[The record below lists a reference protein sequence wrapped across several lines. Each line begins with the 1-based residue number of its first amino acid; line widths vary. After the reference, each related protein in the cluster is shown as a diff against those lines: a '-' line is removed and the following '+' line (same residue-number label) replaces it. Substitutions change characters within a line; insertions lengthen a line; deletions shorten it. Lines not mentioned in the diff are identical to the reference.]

1 MQKTL
6 SRVALLVLFATAIA
20 VISLVQLSRGPFRI
34 DLTADRLFTLSSGTL
49 STLQNLEHDV
59 QLELFFTDE
68 ATRDIPV
75 LRNHKRRVTELLEEY
90 VLLSDG
96 KLTLTETDPKPFSE
110 AEDRAARLGLTPA
123 ALAPGAPAVYF
134 GLAATGARGQPERV
148 SFFQPGDDTRLE
160 QTISK
165 AVFLAGRAA
174 APKVAVISTLD
185 IDGGFDPLAGR
196 PTDPWFSIQQVRD
209 IADVSWLPRDV
220 TAVPEDVSVL
230 LVIHPNQLSDATRY
244 AIDQHVMRGGNVAVF
259 LDPLAENLSAN
270 GAPAEAGTTASDLP
284 ALLAAWGVEL
294 VDGKVVGDAR
304 FAVAI
309 PSRQGNQP
317 VRHLGLYQLQQ
328 PTTDKP
334 IVGGLEL
341 FTLASAGALRQT
353 EHAPTQFTPLLQSSR
368 NSALLD
374 AEDLAFLFDPATLYD
389 GFAPTGEQFTLAA
402 LLRGR
407 PPTAFPSGAPTAP
420 AEGDTAPPHR
430 DVAQRDALIVV
441 VADTDLLLDQMWV
454 QVQDFFGQRVAEPFA
469 DNGTFLLNT
478 VDTLLGNADLI
489 GLRARGQHQRP
500 FHVVQQLERE
510 ADARFRA
517 KERELTARLTDTETR
532 LAELQRAKT
541 GDDALVLSAEQNAT
555 IAEFEAEKL
564 SIRKALRA
572 VQLQLREDIDALENR
587 LKLINIVVAP
597 ALLTLLIFVWV
608 QVRRRLRR
616 APF

>member
-1 MQKTL
+1 MNTTL
-6 SRVALLVLFATAIA
+6 ARAVLLLLFATAIGL
-20 VISLVQLSRGPFRI
+20 ISLIQNSRGPLRI
-34 DLTADRLFTLSSGTL
+34 DLTADRLHTLSAGTL
-49 STLQNLEHDV
+49 STLRNLDTEV
-59 QLELFFTDE
+59 RLELFFTDE

-75 LRNHKRRVTELLEEY
+75 LRNHKRRVAELLEEY

-96 KLTLTETDPKPFSE
+96 KLSLTETDPKPFSE

-134 GLAATGARGQPERV
+134 GLAASGAREQPERV
-148 SFFQPGDDTRLE
+148 PFFQPGDDARLE

-165 AVFLAGRAA
+165 AVFLAGRAS
-174 APKVAVISTLD
+174 APKVAIISSLD
-185 IDGGFDPLAGR
+185 IDGGFDHLAGR

-209 IADVSWLPRDV
+209 IADVSWLPLNASSIPDDI
-220 TAVPEDVSVL
+220 AVL
-230 LVIHPNQLSDATRY
+230 LVIHPNQLSEATRY

-270 GAPAEAGTTASDLP
+270 GAPAESGTAESNLP
-284 ALLAAWGVEL
+284 ALLAAWGAEL
-294 VDGKVVGDAR
+294 IDGKVVGDAQ

-309 PSRQGNQP
+309 PSRRGGQP

-328 PTTDKP
+328 PATDKP

-341 FTLASAGALRQT
+341 ITLASAGALRQT
-353 EHAPTQFTPLLQSSR
+353 ENAATQFTPLLQSSR

-374 AEDLAFLFDPATLYD
+374 AADLVFLFDPATLYD
-389 GFAPTGEQFTLAA
+389 GFTPTGETFTLAA

-407 PPTAFPSGAPTAP
+407 PETAFPEGPPAGTAAEDTPQPHLSG
-420 AEGDTAPPHR
+420 
-430 DVAQRDALIVV
+430 AQRDALIVV

-469 DNGTFLLNT
+469 DNGSFLLNT

-510 ADARFRA
+510 ADTRFRA
-517 KERELTARLTDTETR
+517 KERELTARLNETETR

-541 GDDALVLSAEQNAT
+541 GDDALVLSAEQNAA

-564 SIRKALRA
+564 AIRKALRA
-572 VQLQLREDIDALENR
+572 VQLQLREDIDVLENR

-597 ALLTLLIFVWV
+597 VLLTLLLLVV
-608 QVRRRLRR
+608 VVVRRRLRR